1 MFLQFLATRQAYALR
16 RAIRRNGE
24 LSMFE
29 QQQPFANL
37 RRVMTSMMASLL
49 TMTLALGPSVTP
61 AFASSAKPVTKQI
74 ASATATPIQHLVV
87 IFQENVS
94 FDHYFGT
101 YPNALNPNCE
111 PKFKA
116 AANTPSINGLTN
128 TLLNNNPNLNPANGV
143 GASNPFR
150 LDRSQAVTPDQDH
163 NYTAEQQAFD
173 AGLMDLFP
181 LYASSGGNEVMGYF
195 DGNTVTGLWNYAQSF
210 AMSDNSYGTTFGPST
225 PGLLNLVSGQ
235 TNGVTATLNGT
246 SNEVGGGSDGSL
258 TVIGDPDPIGDVC
271 SNPTRNQVTM
281 GSRNIG
287 DLLSAAGV
295 TWGSFMGGFNL
306 TVVNPNGTTGCGR
319 SSVNVV
325 DGVATADYIPHH
337 SFFNYYTSTSNPNHT
352 PPASV
357 AEIGNA
363 GQANHQ
369 YDLQDFNTAAAA
381 GNLPA
386 VSFLKAQAY
395 QDGHAGY
402 SDPLDEQTFLV
413 NTVNFL
419 EALPTWSSTAVVIM
433 YDDSDGWY
441 DHQIAPIVNTSTG
454 PADALTGPGVCGTAA
469 TALPGVNPANAH
481 ALGRC
486 GYGARQPLLVIS
498 PWARPNFVDH
508 SVTDQTSIIRFVEDN
523 WLGGQRIG
531 QGSFDSLAN
540 SINQMFNFSKMRHDG
555 TQFLNPST
563 GEKE

>member
-1 MFLQFLATRQAYALR
+1 
-16 RAIRRNGE
+16 
-24 LSMFE
+24 MFE
-29 QQQPFANL
+29 QQQTFANL
-37 RRVMTSMMASLL
+37 KRMIASLL
-49 TMTLALGPSVTP
+49 TMTIALGPSVTP
-61 AFASSAKPVTKQI
+61 AFASSAKPVTKQT
-74 ASATATPIQHLVV
+74 ASATTTPIQHLVV

-101 YPNALNPNCE
+101 YPSALNPAGE

-116 AANTPSINGLTN
+116 TANTPTVNGLTN
-128 TLLNNNPNLNPANGV
+128 ALLNNNPNLNPANGA

-150 LDRSQAVTPDQDH
+150 LDRSQAVTPDQNHD
-163 NYTAEQQAFD
+163 YTAEQQAFD

-181 LYASSGGNEVMGYF
+181 AFASSGGNEVLGYF

-210 AMSDNSYGTTFGPST
+210 AMSDNSYSTTFGPST
-225 PGLLNLVSGQ
+225 PGLINLVSGQ
-235 TNGVTATLNGT
+235 TNGVTATLNGAGD
-246 SNEVGGGSDGSL
+246 EVAGGSDSSL
-258 TVIGDPDPIGDVC
+258 TVIGDPDPIGDAC
-271 SNPTRNQVTM
+271 SNPSRNQVTM
-281 GSRNIG
+281 GSKNIG

-295 TWGSFMGGFNL
+295 TWGSFMGGFDL
-306 TVVNPNGTTGCGR
+306 TIVNPNGTTGCSR
-319 SSVNVV
+319 SSVNAV
-325 DGVATADYIPHH
+325 DGVATKDYIPHH
-337 SFFNYYTSTSNPNHT
+337 SFFNYWSSTSNASHT
-352 PPASV
+352 RPASI

-369 YDLQDFNTAAAA
+369 YDLRDFFTAAAA

-386 VSFLKAQAY
+386 VSFLKAQAF

-413 NTVNFL
+413 NAINFL
-419 EALPTWSSTAVVIM
+419 ETLPTWSSTAVVIM

-441 DHQIAPIVNTSTG
+441 DHQIGPIVNTSTG
-454 PADALTGPGVCGTAA
+454 PADALTGPGACGTAA
-469 TALPGVNPANAH
+469 TALSGLNPSNAH

-486 GYGARQPLLVIS
+486 GYGPRQPLLVVS
-498 PWARPNFVDH
+498 PWARQNFVDH

-531 QGSFDSLAN
+531 QGSFDALAN
-540 SINQMFNFSKMRHDG
+540 SITQMFNFSKIRHDG
-555 TQFLNPST
+555 TLFLNPST

>member
-1 MFLQFLATRQAYALR
+1 MFD
-16 RAIRRNGE
+16 
-24 LSMFE
+24 

-37 RRVMTSMMASLL
+37 RRVMASMTASLL

-61 AFASSAKPVTKQI
+61 AFASSAKPVTKQA

-101 YPNALNPNCE
+101 YPNALNPKGE

-116 AANTPSINGLTN
+116 AANSPTVNGLTN
-128 TLLNNNPNLNPANGV
+128 ALLNNNPNLNPANGA

-150 LDRSQAVTPDQDH
+150 LDRSQAVTPDQNHD
-163 NYTAEQQAFD
+163 YTAEQQAFD

-181 LYASSGGNEVMGYF
+181 AFASSGGNEVMGYF
-195 DGNTVTGLWNYAQSF
+195 DGNTVTALWNYAQVF
-210 AMSDNSYGTTFGPST
+210 AMSDNSYSTTFGPST
-225 PGLLNLVSGQ
+225 PGVINLVSGQ

-246 SNEVGGGSDGSL
+246 GDEVAGGSDGSL
-258 TVIGDPDPIGDVC
+258 TVIGDPDPIGDIC
-271 SNPTRNQVTM
+271 SNPNRNQITM
-281 GSRNIG
+281 GSKNIG
-287 DLLSAAGV
+287 DLLSSAGV

-306 TVVNPNGTTGCGR
+306 SIVNPNGTTGCHR
-319 SSVNVV
+319 SSVNAV
-325 DGVATADYIPHH
+325 DGVATNDYIPHH
-337 SFFNYYTSTSNPNHT
+337 SFFNYHTSTSNPNHT

-369 YDLQDFNTAAAA
+369 YDLQDFFTAAAA

-386 VSFLKAQAY
+386 VSFVKAQAF

-402 SDPLDEQTFLV
+402 SDPLDEQTFLA
-413 NTVNFL
+413 NTINFL

-441 DHQIAPIVNTSTG
+441 DHQIGPIVNTSTG
-454 PADALTGPGVCGTAA
+454 PADALTGPNACGTAA
-469 TALPGVNPANAH
+469 TALPGLNPANVH

-486 GYGARQPLLVIS
+486 GYGPRQPLLVVS
-498 PWARPNFVDH
+498 PWARQNFVDH

-531 QGSFDSLAN
+531 QGSFDALAN
-540 SINQMFNFSKMRHDG
+540 SITQMFNFSKIRHDG
-555 TQFLNPST
+555 TLFLNPST

>member
-29 QQQPFANL
+29 QQQPFASL
-37 RRVMTSMMASLL
+37 RRMMASMTASLL

-61 AFASSAKPVTKQI
+61 AFASSAKPLTKQA

-101 YPNALNPNCE
+101 YPNALNPKGE

-116 AANTPSINGLTN
+116 ASNTPTVNGLTN
-128 TLLNNNPNLNPANGV
+128 VLLNNNPNLNPANGA

-150 LDRSQAVTPDQDH
+150 LDRSQAVTPDQNHD
-163 NYTAEQQAFD
+163 YTAEQQAFD

-181 LYASSGGNEVMGYF
+181 AFASSGGNEVLGYF

-210 AMSDNSYGTTFGPST
+210 AMSDNSYSTTFGPST
-225 PGLLNLVSGQ
+225 PGLINLVSGQ

-246 SNEVGGGSDGSL
+246 GDEVAGGSDGSL
-258 TVIGDPDPIGDVC
+258 TVIGDPDPIGDAC
-271 SNPTRNQVTM
+271 SNPSRNQVTM
-281 GSRNIG
+281 GSKNIG
-287 DLLSAAGV
+287 DLLSGAGV
-295 TWGSFMGGFNL
+295 TWGSFMGGFDL
-306 TVVNPNGTTGCGR
+306 TVVNPNGTTGCSR
-319 SSVNVV
+319 STANAV
-325 DGVATADYIPHH
+325 DGIATKDYIPHH
-337 SFFNYYTSTSNPNHT
+337 SFFNYWSSTSNPSHT
-352 PPASV
+352 RPASI

-369 YDLQDFNTAAAA
+369 YDLRDFFTAAAA

-386 VSFLKAQAY
+386 VSFLKASAF

-413 NTVNFL
+413 NTINFL
-419 EALPTWSSTAVVIM
+419 ETLPTWSSTAVVIM

-441 DHQIAPIVNTSTG
+441 DHQIGPIVNTSTG
-454 PADALTGPGVCGTAA
+454 PADALTGPNACGTAA

-486 GYGARQPLLVIS
+486 GYGPRQPLLVVS
-498 PWARPNFVDH
+498 PWARQNFVDH

-531 QGSFDSLAN
+531 QGSFDALAN
-540 SINQMFNFSKMRHDG
+540 SITQMFNFSKIRHDG
-555 TQFLNPST
+555 TLFLNPDT

>member
-1 MFLQFLATRQAYALR
+1 
-16 RAIRRNGE
+16 
-24 LSMFE
+24 
-29 QQQPFANL
+29 
-37 RRVMTSMMASLL
+37 
-49 TMTLALGPSVTP
+49 
-61 AFASSAKPVTKQI
+61 
-74 ASATATPIQHLVV
+74 
-87 IFQENVS
+87 
-94 FDHYFGT
+94 
-101 YPNALNPNCE
+101 
-111 PKFKA
+111 
-116 AANTPSINGLTN
+116 
-128 TLLNNNPNLNPANGV
+128 
-143 GASNPFR
+143 
-150 LDRSQAVTPDQDH
+150 
-163 NYTAEQQAFD
+163 
-173 AGLMDLFP
+173 
-181 LYASSGGNEVMGYF
+181 MGYL

-246 SNEVGGGSDGSL
+246 SNEVIGGSDGSL

-281 GSRNIG
+281 GSKNIG

-306 TVVNPNGTTGCGR
+306 SVVNPNGTTGCHR

-325 DGVATADYIPHH
+325 DGVATSDYIPHH

-369 YDLQDFNTAAAA
+369 YDLQDFFTAAAA

-386 VSFLKAQAY
+386 VSFLKAQAF

-413 NTVNFL
+413 NTINFL
-419 EALPTWSSTAVVIM
+419 E
-433 YDDSDGWY
+433 
-441 DHQIAPIVNTSTG
+441 N
-454 PADALTGPGVCGTAA
+454 TAA
-469 TALPGVNPANAH
+469 TALPGVSPANTH

-486 GYGARQPLLVIS
+486 GYGARQPLLVVS
-498 PWARPNFVDH
+498 PWARQNFVDH
-508 SVTDQTSIIRFVEDN
+508 SVTDQTSITRFVEDN

-531 QGSFDSLAN
+531 QGSFDALAN
-540 SINQMFNFSKMRHDG
+540 SITHMFNFSKIRHDG
-555 TQFLNPST
+555 TLFLNPST